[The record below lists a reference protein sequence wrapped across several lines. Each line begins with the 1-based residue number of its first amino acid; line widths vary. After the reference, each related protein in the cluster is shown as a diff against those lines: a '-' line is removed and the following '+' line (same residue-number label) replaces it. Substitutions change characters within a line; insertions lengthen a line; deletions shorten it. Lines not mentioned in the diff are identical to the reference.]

1 MDAKKRVTPAYN
13 IVLFVIWFIFQVTV
27 TLLSYKNEP
36 DMLIDVLFDYNV
48 FMGVGLMLVIFTMG
62 AILSVWVIRSFWE
75 RFVSEVFNVRQITIH
90 EALSAVLVI
99 MILNVN

>member
-1 MDAKKRVTPAYN
+1 MDAKKKITPAYN

-62 AILSVWVIRSFWE
+62 AILSVWLIMSFWE
-75 RFVSEVFNVRQITIH
+75 RFISKIFNVRQITAN
-90 EALSAVLVI
+90 EALSIVLVLS
-99 MILNVN
+99 ILTVS